1 MMNVSFDLRRDNRSM
16 CPGCQIAFNRKK
28 EKANKKGVCVCV
40 CGRSVKAKRSKMR
53 GHKTRNTSTQN
64 GTINIT

>member
-1 MMNVSFDLRRDNRSM
+1 MMNVSFDLRRDNRCM

-40 CGRSVKAKRSKMR
+40 EEALKRKGVK
-53 GHKTRNTSTQN
+53 
-64 GTINIT
+64 